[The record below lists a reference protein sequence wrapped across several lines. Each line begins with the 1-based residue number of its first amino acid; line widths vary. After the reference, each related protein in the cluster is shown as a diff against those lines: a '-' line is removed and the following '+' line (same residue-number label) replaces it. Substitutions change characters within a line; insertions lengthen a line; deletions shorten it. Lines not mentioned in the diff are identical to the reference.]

1 MITDID
7 ALIAVGTRY
16 RIPLHFAF
24 HKTQSTARA
33 ATHAVSTMVAVV
45 DGVWIMTSD
54 AIEIAPLEEQ
64 HQAISWSINTR
75 KGQHTADLRLFFC
88 LIIFN
93 PSHLSC

>member
-24 HKTQSTARA
+24 NKTQSTARA
-33 ATHAVSTMVAVV
+33 ATYALSTMVTVIDCMRVMASNAVK
-45 DGVWIMTSD
+45 
-54 AIEIAPLEEQ
+54 IAALKKQ
-64 HQAISWSINTR
+64 HQAVSRAVNTR

>member
-33 ATHAVSTMVAVV
+33 ATHAISTMVAVV
-45 DGVWIMTSD
+45 DGVWIMASD
-54 AIEIAPLEEQ
+54 AIEITPL
-64 HQAISWSINTR
+64 
-75 KGQHTADLRLFFC
+75 
-88 LIIFN
+88 
-93 PSHLSC
+93 